1 MNMSDKTDFC
11 AVGTVVRSK
20 CGRDRKRVFVVIE
33 VDPDHQDAPIVI
45 ANGRLRKI
53 ADRKH
58 KNPSHLQY
66 VAALDKSDMEKLK
79 TGLSDGEIAEIC
91 DKHDFQ

>member
-1 MNMSDKTDFC
+1 MNMSDKSDFC
-11 AVGTVVRSK
+11 PVGTVVRSK
-20 CGRDRKRVFVVIE
+20 CGRDRKRIFLVI
-33 VDPDHQDAPIVI
+33 DIDTDNPAAPIVV

-58 KNPSHLQY
+58 KNPAHLEY

-91 DKHDFQ
+91 DKHDF